1 MTIYT
6 QAQEKEMYAQAQQRQ
21 YTDADIRGTERGAYY
36 GEALKGNPIDSKQS
50 PALFQYIATLEKS
63 VHQLRDSLGQLGERL
78 LPVSYPTPV
87 QEGLGTG
94 QLRTK
99 VASPIA
105 DRLYELESLINDMNR
120 RVQQQLESMDL

>member
-1 MTIYT
+1 MQY
-6 QAQEKEMYAQAQQRQ
+6 QDNSAYAEALRRDAK
-21 YTDADIRGTERGAYY
+21 YADIRGTERGAYY
-36 GEALKGNPIDSKQS
+36 GEALNSNPIDSKQS

-63 VHQLRDSLGQLGERL
+63 IHQLRDSLGQLGERL
-78 LPVSYPTPV
+78 LPVSYATPV